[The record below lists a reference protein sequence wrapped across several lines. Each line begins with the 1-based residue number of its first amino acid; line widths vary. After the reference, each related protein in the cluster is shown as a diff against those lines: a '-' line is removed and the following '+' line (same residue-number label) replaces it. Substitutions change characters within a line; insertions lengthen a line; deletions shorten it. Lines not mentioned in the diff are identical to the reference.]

1 MTLDIFS
8 KKGQVSLSDEQYAAR
23 WVEKNFSL
31 RYIQTPK
38 DSPAVIDAIITNKSS
53 SRILAVVETKCRY
66 DVETLHQ
73 FQYNYKNEW
82 LVTWSKVHN
91 AINIATSMG
100 VPCVGFLYLVKPKA
114 LLMQRISEPDG
125 KLATEVRLSTTST
138 QATINGG
145 RALRTNAFIDMK
157 QAAIHQVS

>member
-1 MTLDIFS
+1 MDIFTQ
-8 KKGQVSLSDEQYAAR
+8 KGKVSLSDEQYAAR

-38 DSPAVIDAIITNKSS
+38 DQPAVIDAIITNKSA

-66 DVETLHQ
+66 DVVSLDQ
-73 FQYNYKNEW
+73 FQTNYKNEW

-100 VPCVGFLYLVKPKA
+100 VPCVGFLYLVKPKVI
-114 LLMQRISEPDG
+114 LMQRISDPDG
-125 KLATEVRLSTTST
+125 KLSTEVRLSTTST

-145 RALRTNAFIDMK
+145 RALRTNAFIDMRH
-157 QAAIHQVS
+157 AAIHQVS